1 MQTNQ
6 LPAYDMS
13 DSPTGCCP
21 RFNSGIWDDQEL
33 HLKDKLFVKAET
45 KSAMHIPLNMG
56 RVFERVQKHLEDAK
70 AYDPNGYV
78 VLSDDS
84 SPWKAQ
90 HYFAAAKP
98 VPGED
103 MITLSGDFVT
113 KVFEGPFRDASKWCD
128 ALTEHAREKGHDVKK
143 IYYFYTTCPKCAK
156 AYGKNYVVGIAQ
168 V

>member
-56 RVFERVQKHLEDAK
+56 RVFERVQKHLDTGELIELSLGESP
-70 AYDPNGYV
+70 DPENYIA
-78 VLSDDS
+78 
-84 SPWKAQ
+84 WKVSNKGRGLQ
-90 HYFAAAKP
+90 
-98 VPGED
+98 
-103 MITLSGDFVT
+103 
-113 KVFEGPFRDASKWCD
+113 
-128 ALTEHAREKGHDVKK
+128 ALTKLLLVEM
-143 IYYFYTTCPKCAK
+143 T
-156 AYGKNYVVGIAQ
+156 
-168 V
+168 